1 MAETRK
7 ASSGALFNRANLLPF
22 FLVTA
27 LFLFWGIP
35 SNMNDIL
42 IKQFMKSFE
51 LNRLQAGL
59 IQSAFYMGYFLLA
72 VPAGLLMRRY
82 GYKAGLVT
90 GLMLFAAGAIL
101 FWPAAVIG
109 KFGMFLF

>member
-1 MAETRK
+1 MNLYKNSSMAKSTSLIKKEY
-7 ASSGALFNRANLLPF
+7 LIPF
-22 FLVTA
+22 VLVTG

-59 IQSAFYMGYFLLA
+59 IQSAFYMGYFILA
-72 VPAGLLMRRY
+72 IPAALIMRRF
-82 GYKAGLVT
+82 GYKTGLVI
-90 GLMLFAAGAIL
+90 GLMLFSTGAIL
-101 FWPAAVIG
+101 ACSPRR
-109 KFGMFLF
+109 